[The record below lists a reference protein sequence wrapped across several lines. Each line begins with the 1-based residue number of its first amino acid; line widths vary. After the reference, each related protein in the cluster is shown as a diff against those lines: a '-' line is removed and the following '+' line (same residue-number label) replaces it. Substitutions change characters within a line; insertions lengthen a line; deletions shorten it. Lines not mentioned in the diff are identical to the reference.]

1 MEDYGDVKINPGSAF
16 SGIIPTSMIPSEI
29 LENDEEITYDEFGF
43 KIENEDK
50 AEPDSSKLLGIP
62 FVEGESDR
70 LKWIAHLEFSTNSNG
85 DLNFESKSIPKT
97 EKLRNM
103 VIYEG
108 IPHSLRPRI
117 WMSLSGAY
125 EKRKASQSTY
135 TEIIKASNIDHLVTS
150 KQIEKDLTRILPS
163 NYCFCS
169 SKGIGIPRLRRIL
182 RAIAWMFPDIGYC
195 QGTGVIVGSL
205 LLFLEEEECFWLM
218 ATIVEDLLPASY
230 YSSNLLGIQAD
241 QRVLQTLISN
251 YLPQIDDKLKQHDI
265 ELSLVSYQWFL
276 TLFGNVV
283 HMKIL
288 LRIFDWFFCD
298 GSIILFQ
305 ITLGMMKIKESV
317 LINQENSAQI
327 FNALSDIPGEIDD
340 VSELFKVSLD
350 IGGALNQMVIDTH
363 RRRHLAY
370 LMIDQGALVGGNLE
384 TNIPNLP
391 KQHLNKREI
400 KKNKSMIQMLLFGN
414 DDDDDDMKT
423 KNIKN
428 SEIIVELH
436 DAILKIARH
445 FIAIEPKL
453 TGHIK
458 LQADYS
464 ADSHMKDHENYVN
477 VSRKRSRRAKALHDF
492 ERHDPDELGFRKNDI
507 ITIISQKDEDCWIGE
522 LNGLVG
528 WFPARFVE
536 LLDERS
542 KVYVAAG
549 DDSLC
554 ESVTDLVRGQLCAAI
569 KQVLEHGMK
578 KPTFLGMVHPWLFIE
593 EAANREV
600 EKDFGSVYSRL
611 VLCKT
616 YRLDEDV
623 KVLTPEELLYRCVQ
637 TINQTHVDVQ
647 MDVKLRSLICLG
659 LNEQVLHLW
668 FDVLCCCTEIVN
680 KWYHQHSFVNSPAY
694 VQIKC
699 ELRILSQFSFNLNPD
714 YELPTK
720 KSNAKNEPLK
730 QGVAEM
736 LVKHHL
742 FSWDL

>member
-1 MEDYGDVKINPGSAF
+1 MFTFQKKLDSIGDSNEDYESGRLNPGSPF
-16 SGIIPTSMIPSEI
+16 SGIIPSSIVPTDV
-29 LENDEEITYDEFGF
+29 LENDDEYTYDEFGF
-43 KIENEDK
+43 RIETEDQ
-50 AEPDSSKLLGIP
+50 AEPNSSKLLGIP
-62 FVEGESDR
+62 FVEDESDR

-85 DLNFESKSIPKT
+85 DLNFESNSIQKT
-97 EKLRNM
+97 DKLRNM
-103 VIYEG
+103 VIHEG
-108 IPHSLRPRI
+108 IPHSLRPQI

-125 EKRKASQSTY
+125 EKRRKSQSSY
-135 TEIIKASNIDHLVTS
+135 TEIVKASNIDHLVTS
-150 KQIEKDLTRILPS
+150 KQIEKDLTRILPL
-163 NYCFCS
+163 NYCFMS
-169 SKGIGIPRLRRIL
+169 MNGIGIPRLRRIL
-182 RAIAWMFPDIGYC
+182 RAIAWLFPDIGYC
-195 QGTGVIVGSL
+195 QGTGVIIASL
-205 LLFLEEEECFWLM
+205 LLFMDEEECFWLM

-230 YSSNLLGIQAD
+230 YSSSLLGIQAD
-241 QRVLQTLISN
+241 QRVLQTLIAN
-251 YLPQIDDKLKQHDI
+251 YLPTLDDKLKQHDI
-265 ELSLVSYQWFL
+265 EVSLISYQWFL

-305 ITLGMMKIKESV
+305 ITLGMLKIKESL

-327 FNALSDIPGEIDD
+327 FNALSDIPGEIED
-340 VSELFKVSLD
+340 VAELCKTSLE
-350 IGGALNQMVIDTH
+350 ISGSLNQMVIDTH

-370 LMIDQGALVGGNLE
+370 LMIDQGVLVGNLE
-384 TNIPNLP
+384 TSPIPNLP
-391 KQHLNKREI
+391 KQHLNKREV
-400 KKNKSMIQMLLFGN
+400 KKSKSMIQMLLFGADEG
-414 DDDDDDMKT
+414 DDDLKT

-445 FIAIEPKL
+445 FISIEPKL
-453 TGHIK
+453 AALIQ

-464 ADSHMKDHENYVN
+464 ANSHVKDHENYVN
-477 VSRKRSRRAKALHDF
+477 VSRNRRKRAKALHDF
-492 ERHDPDELGFRKNDI
+492 QRNDPDELGFRKNDI

-554 ESVTDLVRGQLCAAI
+554 ETVTDLVRGTLCPAI

-578 KPTFLGMVHPWLFIE
+578 RPTFLGLVHPWLFIE

-600 EKDFGSVYSRL
+600 EKDFESVYSRL

-623 KVLTPEELLYRCVQ
+623 KVLTPEELLFRCVQ
-637 TINQTHVDVQ
+637 SINQTHVEAQ
-647 MDVKLRSLICLG
+647 MDV
-659 LNEQVLHLW
+659 
-668 FDVLCCCTEIVN
+668 
-680 KWYHQHSFVNSPAY
+680 
-694 VQIKC
+694 
-699 ELRILSQFSFNLNPD
+699 
-714 YELPTK
+714 
-720 KSNAKNEPLK
+720 
-730 QGVAEM
+730 
-736 LVKHHL
+736 
-742 FSWDL
+742 

>member
-1 MEDYGDVKINPGSAF
+1 
-16 SGIIPTSMIPSEI
+16 
-29 LENDEEITYDEFGF
+29 
-43 KIENEDK
+43 
-50 AEPDSSKLLGIP
+50 
-62 FVEGESDR
+62 
-70 LKWIAHLEFSTNSNG
+70 
-85 DLNFESKSIPKT
+85 
-97 EKLRNM
+97 M
-103 VIYEG
+103 VIFEG
-108 IPHSLRPRI
+108 IPHSLRPQI
-117 WMSLSGAY
+117 WMCLSGAY
-125 EKRKASQSTY
+125 EKRKKSQSSY
-135 TEIIKASNIDHLVTS
+135 TEIVKASNIDHLVTS

-163 NYCFCS
+163 NYLFS
-169 SKGIGIPRLRRIL
+169 SLNCTGIPRLRRIL
-182 RAIAWMFPDIGYC
+182 RGIAWMFPDIGYC
-195 QGTGVIVGSL
+195 QGTGVIVASL
-205 LLFLEEEECFWLM
+205 LLFLEEEDCFWLM

-230 YSSNLLGIQAD
+230 YSSSLLGIQAD
-241 QRVLQTLISN
+241 QRVLQTLIAN
-251 YLPQIDDKLKQHDI
+251 YLSTVDDKLKQHDI
-265 ELSLVSYQWFL
+265 EVSLITYQWFL
-276 TLFGNVV
+276 TMFTSVV
-283 HMKIL
+283 HMKIM
-288 LRIFDWFFCD
+288 LRIFDWFFID
-298 GSIILFQ
+298 GSIVLFQ
-305 ITLGMMKIKESV
+305 ITLGMLKIKEPA
-317 LINQENSAQI
+317 LMQLENSAQI
-327 FNALSDIPGEIDD
+327 FNGLSDIPGEIED
-340 VSELFKVSLD
+340 VAELFKIAID
-350 IGGALNQMVIDTH
+350 ISSALNPMVIDTH

-370 LMIDQGALVGGNLE
+370 LMVDQGAMVGNLE
-384 TNIPNLP
+384 VTIPNLP
-391 KQHLNKREI
+391 KQHLNKREV
-400 KKNKSMIQMLLFGN
+400 KKSRSMFQMLLFGN
-414 DDDDDDMKT
+414 DDGEEDMKT

-445 FIAIEPKL
+445 FISIEPKL
-453 TGHIK
+453 SAHIV

-464 ADSHMKDHENYVN
+464 ADSHVKDHENYVN
-477 VSRKRSRRAKALHDF
+477 VSRNRRRRAKALHDF

-507 ITIISQKDEDCWIGE
+507 ITIVSQKDEDCWIGE

-554 ESVTDLVRGQLCAAI
+554 ETVTDLVRGTLCPAI

-578 KPTFLGMVHPWLFIE
+578 RPSFLGGPCHPWLFIE

-600 EKDFGSVYSRL
+600 EKDFESVYSRL

-637 TINQTHVDVQ
+637 TINQSHVDVQ

-668 FDVLCCCTEIVN
+668 LDVLCSCGEVAN
-680 KWYHQHSFVNSPAY
+680 KWYHPYSFINSPAY

-714 YELPTK
+714 YELPAK
-720 KSNAKNEPLK
+720 KSVNTEPLK